1 MAGTVIIYDF
11 IQGVIVSN
19 VVPSTVSTTA
29 IALNSSRNIATTT
42 RVTYMGKY
50 LLFLP
55 SPQLTFPSPKQEVS
69 STFNNRLEC

>member
-11 IQGVIVSN
+11 IQGVIVSD

-42 RVTYMGKY
+42 RVVFGEGKAHFR
-50 LLFLP
+50 L
-55 SPQLTFPSPKQEVS
+55 S
-69 STFNNRLEC
+69 SFYKL